1 MHFHLHRFSPIPK
14 TVKINIHLDNE
25 KEAFN
30 PGNTINGVATIIID
44 EDVEA
49 KSIDLLI
56 KGTAVCQIS
65 LT

>member
-1 MHFHLHRFSPIPK
+1 MHFHHFPPLPK
-14 TVKINIHLDNE
+14 TAKINIHLDNE

-30 PGNTINGVATIIID
+30 PGDTLNGVATIVID